1 MYKRSNLFK
10 YSSFLWN
17 RNDIVIKTLSNLKLH
32 IYNSVYILYVRAYWS
47 YIICCQYMYV
57 NTLYRCMSLYF
68 RTIIRFYKVKILS
81 VAAPVGIVMV
91 LLIHVWI
98 VLMDLEALFCIY
110 KYGSL
115 WPWIIS
121 NVGIVNWFLW
131 SFLKLHLLFS
141 HLHMYF

>member
-1 MYKRSNLFK
+1 MYNKRNLFK
-10 YSSFLWN
+10 NSWFMWK
-17 RNDIVIKTLSNLKLH
+17 RNYIIIKLFQILKC
-32 IYNSVYILYVRAYWS
+32 IYNSVYILFVWAYLS